1 LNILYLIGNGF
12 DLNLGLNTKLSHV
25 IENIIDEETDNSEIL
40 KLKEILIKNKDLWW
54 SDFELQLGQHTK
66 EFNPKTIDAYD
77 NQYNYFVKKIKYLF
91 EKQERRINYNK
102 DNNFLI
108 AKTFMKQIITFY
120 NYLPDTN
127 KEIVLNTMKNIYND
141 DNIYYDFITFNYTS
155 VLDNF
160 VKCTKDIFK
169 NNNSTPMPIISMKAV
184 FHILR
189 KIIHIH
195 GTLEDGL
202 ILGVDNIEQ
211 IANKRLSK
219 INFFIPKIIKQ
230 ETIKALGRN
239 TTVEAMELIDN
250 SNIIIAFGLS
260 IGVTDKYWWNYIVN
274 WLMKD
279 NDRQFILFIY
289 NDKIDTALNLTKLNT
304 KEKAKT
310 RLFSVLNKSIQK
322 KYNNYKDRI
331 HFIFEQK
338 NMFKIEDIFYS
349 TRKDTYI
356 NNGSSNRF
364 NLSHTLNN
372 LVPNIGISS
381 KAVKIMTP
389 DVIKKFDDFFKKLP

>member
-1 LNILYLIGNGF
+1 MNILYLIGNGF

-40 KLKEILIKNKDLWW
+40 KLKERLIKNKDLWW

-77 NQYNYFVKKIKYLF
+77 NQYNYFVKKIKNLF
-91 EKQERRINYNK
+91 EKQEKRINYNK

-108 AKTFMKQIITFY
+108 ARTFMKQIITFY
-120 NYLPDTN
+120 NYLPDTS
-127 KEIVLNTMKNIYND
+127 KEIVINSMKNIYND

-160 VKCTKDIFK
+160 VKCTKDVFNK
-169 NNNSTPMPIISMKAV
+169 NDYSTPMPIISLKAV
-184 FHILR
+184 IHTLG

-211 IANKRLSK
+211 IANKRISK
-219 INFFIPKIIKQ
+219 INSFIPKIIKQ

-239 TTVEAMELIDN
+239 TTIEAIELIDK

-260 IGVTDKYWWNYIVN
+260 LGITDKYWWNYIIN

-279 NDRQFILFIY
+279 NERQFILFIY

-310 RLFSVLNKSIQK
+310 RLFSVLNKSAQK
-322 KYNNYKDRI
+322 KYNIYKDRI

-338 NMFKIEDIFYS
+338 NMFKIEDIFY
-349 TRKDTYI
+349 TTKNEVY
-356 NNGSSNRF
+356 NNGGSNRF
-364 NLSHTLNN
+364 DLSQAIKNLT
-372 LVPNIGISS
+372 PNIGITS
-381 KAVKIMTP
+381 KARKNMAP
-389 DVIKKFDDFFKKLP
+389 EVIKKFGDYFKKLP